1 MRLRARA
8 RARWEGC
15 SFWSTASGSEGRRGF
30 GMCARYQ
37 MSAAAARAPLRP
49 PVCRLLLLL
58 PRVTR
63 CQRLPA
69 PPLTARRRRR
79 GRRGKCCSRSCL
91 RSRTEV
97 TVEDGTRRKRTAAGA
112 CERAPCMYGVAVI
125 TCRSLASCT
134 LATAWRTGCSAVAP
148 YQRLP
153 SLSLPLSN
161 AQRLCCMLRNAAVAA
176 SGRETGVGKKTE
188 ERRRN

>member
-1 MRLRARA
+1 
-8 RARWEGC
+8 
-15 SFWSTASGSEGRRGF
+15 
-30 GMCARYQ
+30 MCARYQ

-153 SLSLPLSN
+153 SLPPSFQRATSMLH
-161 AQRLCCMLRNAAVAA
+161 AQERSRRGFRERNGGRKENGRTKAELR
-176 SGRETGVGKKTE
+176 RETKRVALSPS
-188 ERRRN
+188 RPAR